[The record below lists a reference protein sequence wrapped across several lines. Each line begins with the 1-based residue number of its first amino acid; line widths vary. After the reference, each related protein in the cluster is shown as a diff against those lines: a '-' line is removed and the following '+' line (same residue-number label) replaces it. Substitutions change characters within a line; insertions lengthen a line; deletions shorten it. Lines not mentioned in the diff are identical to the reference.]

1 MRIGRTGRRDL
12 ASRALGVAV
21 ACGLLAGCSAGAD
34 TAGATTHAETIA
46 DALVRD
52 LGLQEIACADSVFP
66 DFILYPPEG
75 TTDDT
80 DVGVQVCLR
89 QDSDEMGAYDYGPVV
104 ETLRDLFPDIHAHPE
119 MGVACWEDSP
129 NCVLWLEAS
138 ELGDYTLQVV
148 QTEYVWDDLGDPRY
162 VLDDPSFD
170 GLDILIDVFVRP
182 EWTGEF
188 NPDASPSS

>member
-1 MRIGRTGRRDL
+1 MSRETGHRDPML
-12 ASRALGVAV
+12 GAFGLVAL
-21 ACGLLAGCSAGAD
+21 CSLLAGCSSGAD
-34 TAGATTHAETIA
+34 IFGARTHAETIG
-46 DALVRD
+46 DALARN

-66 DFILYPPEG
+66 DFIIYPPEG
-75 TTDDT
+75 TADDT
-80 DVGVQVCLR
+80 DVGAQVCLR
-89 QDSDEMGAYDYGPVV
+89 QDSDEMGAQDIDPVL
-104 ETLRDLFPDIHAHPE
+104 ETLRALFPDIHAHPE
-119 MGVACWEDSP
+119 LGTACREGSTT
-129 NCVLWLEAS
+129 CCLWLEAS